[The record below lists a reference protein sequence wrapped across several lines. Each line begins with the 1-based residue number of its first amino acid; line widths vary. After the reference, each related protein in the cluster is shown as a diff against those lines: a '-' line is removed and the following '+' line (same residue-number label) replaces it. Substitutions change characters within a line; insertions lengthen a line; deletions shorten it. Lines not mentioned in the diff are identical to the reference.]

1 MTNWK
6 LAEYD
11 DGTEVSVSWY
21 AGGGSEGG
29 EWSGLGLFKT
39 APDGTIL
46 KRAYAAT
53 GDWEPYDVQPIKV
66 A

>member
-1 MTNWK
+1 MTI

-11 DGTEVSVSWY
+11 DGSEVNLAWY
-21 AGGGSEGG
+21 AGGASNGG
-29 EWSGLGLFKT
+29 EWSELGLFKI
-39 APDGTIL
+39 AADGTTL

-53 GDWEPYDVQPIKV
+53 GDWEPYEVQPAKS